1 MIETHRPAAAPPA
14 EDEPDLLRDQF
25 RQLTRYRRLIAAG
38 VGVGLLGGAWL
49 GISTADTYVA
59 TADVVLRTPTDDPF
73 NPSIAPEKAIN
84 IGSERQTALS
94 SSIAK
99 EAAKQLGLDA
109 SKLAALR
116 SGLQVTNPPQSMV
129 LRFTYTAGS
138 PAEAAKR
145 ANAMT
150 DAYLVKREQSL
161 TDTRDQMV
169 KSYKD
174 QRDPLQKQIDEL
186 DREILRM
193 PAGTARDTAYASK
206 TDLQSRVGSLN
217 ANITKQT
224 ALDMTPG
231 RVTTVA
237 TPPTG
242 SDGPG
247 LPLSLALGAAV
258 GLALGLLAAWVRLVF
273 DPAARSDSDVA
284 RALRAPV
291 LGTLPRDRSGGGPL
305 LAAGEAD
312 PRLAEEYRSVAFRL
326 AYDARFAD
334 RRRLLVV
341 APRGAGEVAAAVSV
355 NLAAS
360 FAETGKDVLLIEADL
375 RTPVLS
381 GQLPV
386 DAQERSRWSRLPA
399 VDHGASGLSGSA
411 AGEAD
416 WPGGRQLAVDAGES
430 GSFDLIP
437 GERVRNVARAL
448 TSQRTSRL
456 ISEADS
462 PNSTVVVLAPPVLS
476 YADAL
481 ALVDRVDGVLVV
493 CDPRAVH
500 RADLSRIRE
509 LISGAGGT
517 VLGAVLHGPLAGE
530 GKSEKKAKGRGGK
543 SKGARGAGRGQNPPA
558 PAPQAPP
565 AAERVP
571 FRAGESGGSA
581 ADKPAGAGL
590 GDGTDTVA
598 LRTVRSGER

>member
-1 MIETHRPAAAPPA
+1 MIETNRPAAVPA

-25 RQLTRYRRLIAAG
+25 RQLLRYRRLIG
-38 VGVGLLGGAWL
+38 VGIGIGLLGGVYL

-73 NPSIAPEKAIN
+73 NPSIAPDKAIN
-84 IGSERQTALS
+84 IGSERQVALS
-94 SSIAK
+94 SSIAG
-99 EAAKQLGLDA
+99 EAAKKLGVKD
-109 SKLAALR
+109 SGFAALR
-116 SGLQVTNPPQSMV
+116 SGLQVTNPPQTMV
-129 LRFTYTAGS
+129 LRFTYTSGS
-138 PAEAAKR
+138 PTEAAKR

-150 DAYLVKREQSL
+150 EAYLLKRRDAL
-161 TDTRDQMV
+161 DVTRDAMV

-174 QRDPLQKQIDEL
+174 QRDPVAKQLDDLVKQIAQ
-186 DREILRM
+186 I
-193 PAGTARDTAYASK
+193 PAGSARDAAYSSR
-206 TDLQSRVGSLN
+206 TDLQSKVGQLN
-217 ANITKQT
+217 GNIAKLD

-231 RVTTVA
+231 RVTSAATV
-237 TPPTG
+237 PTQP
-242 SDGPG
+242 DGPG
-247 LPLSLALGAAV
+247 IVMSLALGAAV

-273 DPAARSDSDVA
+273 DPAPRSDGDVS

-291 LGTLPRDRSGGGPL
+291 LGNLPRDKTGGGPL

-326 AYDARFAD
+326 AYDSRFAD

-341 APRGAGEVAAAVSV
+341 APRGSSETAAAVAV

-375 RTPVLS
+375 RTPLLAS
-381 GQLPV
+381 QLPT
-386 DAQERSRWSRLPA
+386 DAGGRPRWSQMPGGPA
-399 VDHGASGLSGSA
+399 QGGHPGPTES
-411 AGEAD
+411 D
-416 WPGGRQLAVDAGES
+416 WPDGRQLVVDAGES
-430 GSFDLIP
+430 GAFDLIP

-448 TSQRTSRL
+448 TTPRATRL

-500 RADLSRIRE
+500 RTDLSRIRE

-517 VLGAVLHGPLAGE
+517 VLGAVLHGPLPGD
-530 GKSEKKAKGRGGK
+530 KRGRSTSK
-543 SKGARGAGRGQNPPA
+543 SKGATPAAATPPAAPA
-558 PAPQAPP
+558 PATTP
-565 AAERVP
+565 AART
-571 FRAGESGGSA
+571 ESA
-581 ADKPAGAGL
+581 EPAEPDQHIP
-590 GDGTDTVA
+590 GDGSETVA
-598 LRTVRSGER
+598 LRTVRTGQR